1 MVRGGRLLSTT
12 PRRFQWHGCRGR
24 GPFHLGQLRD
34 APPEVG
40 VGAELGVEVGD
51 DRVLGDPAAD
61 DPGAEAGDVDV
72 VVLDALPGDV
82 GVVIGS
88 ACVSIVEGVAES
100 VGAKT
105 NAQRAKVT
113 FDFLLAV
120 AAEFGIRLEL
130 DDFVRG
136 SRRARN

>member
-1 MVRGGRLLSTT
+1 MTTKATNRHELPIPSGAAEDPDAMEILRVWVRRNEGGDHAVAANFRIESAN
-12 PRRFQWHGCRGR
+12 
-24 GPFHLGQLRD
+24 LR
-34 APPEVG
+34 
-40 VGAELGVEVGD
+40 
-51 DRVLGDPAAD
+51 
-61 DPGAEAGDVDV
+61 
-72 VVLDALPGDV
+72 PGDV